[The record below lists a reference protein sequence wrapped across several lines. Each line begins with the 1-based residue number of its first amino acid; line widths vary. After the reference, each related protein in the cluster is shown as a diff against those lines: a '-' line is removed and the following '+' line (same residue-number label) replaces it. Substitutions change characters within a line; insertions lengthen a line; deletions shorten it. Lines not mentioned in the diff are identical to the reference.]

1 MQRLKIDLRKIPGA
15 KHFTAKDG
23 TDCIA
28 FPTAA
33 NNIYVGEKGTYMEV
47 TLMDNRDGEDQYGNN
62 GFVVM
67 DIGKARREAGEKGTI
82 LGNWKHLVIPTQ
94 AHSQSTAP
102 KRTAA
107 GGVATTKDGWDDD
120 GIPF

>member
-120 GIPF
+120 DIPF